1 MKRGARAKWM
11 KPVFPTLTFPNHYSL
26 VTGLHPGHHG
36 IVNNSFFDPARKQK
50 YSMSDE
56 VTVTDGTWYRGEPI
70 WVTAETQGMV
80 AACHFW
86 PGSQAAIKGVLPT
99 FVKAYDGKVPNDTRV
114 RTVLEWLRLP
124 PDRRPHMITLYF
136 SEVDTASHDGPL
148 DSPEVEKAA
157 QSLDRSVGLL
167 LDGIDALPVRDRINV
182 LITSDHGMV
191 DASAAQAIP
200 IESLVDLTGV
210 EATFDGP
217 VTSLHV
223 TGGDRARATELRDRL
238 NARLEHGHA
247 YLRQE
252 LPERFH
258 YRTDPRGGDVIVVME
273 ESWRLTRAGGKPPRR
288 ERWGAHGWD
297 NALPSMRATFLA
309 MGPGIRAGVTVDEVE
324 NVDVYPLMTELLGL
338 RAAAGIDGRAGR
350 IGASIRK

>member
-1 MKRGARAKWM
+1 M
-11 KPVFPTLTFPNHYSL
+11 
-26 VTGLHPGHHG
+26 
-36 IVNNSFFDPARKQK
+36 
-50 YSMSDE
+50 
-56 VTVTDGTWYRGEPI
+56 
-70 WVTAETQGMV
+70 
-80 AACHFW
+80 
-86 PGSQAAIKGVLPT
+86 
-99 FVKAYDGKVPNDTRV
+99 
-114 RTVLEWLRLP
+114 
-124 PDRRPHMITLYF
+124 
-136 SEVDTASHDGPL
+136 GPL

-167 LDGIDALPVRDRINV
+167 LDGIDALPLRDLINL

-191 DASAAQAIP
+191 DATAARAIP
-200 IESLVDLTGV
+200 IESLVDLSGV

-223 TGGDRARATELRDRL
+223 SGGDRARATELRDRL
-238 NARLEHGHA
+238 NARLEHGRA

-258 YRTDPRGGDVIVVME
+258 YRTDPRVGDVIVVME
-273 ESWRLTRAGGKPPRR
+273 ESWRLRRAGGKPPRH

-350 IGASIRK
+350 ILGSIR